1 MPLAICPVL
10 MEVTSFQINSVNE
23 LVLTELIL
31 ENTLAKYTPEETV
44 ALLSCFVFQEKAE
57 VEHVISL
64 KLEEGRDAIMAIS
77 DRIDSIQDAYKVSG
91 EEYRSSVNPGLME
104 VVYEWANG
112 MVKMKN
118 YRLRAYLIRKLAIR
132 GNNRADS
139 HPRRDDRTRHYQ
151 IR

>member
-1 MPLAICPVL
+1 M
-10 MEVTSFQINSVNE
+10 NE

-77 DRIDSIQDAYKVSG
+77 NRIESIQDAHKVSG

-112 MVKMKN
+112 MVKMN
-118 YRLRAYLIRKLAIR
+118 DYPLRACLIA
-132 GNNRADS
+132 GN
-139 HPRRDDRTRHYQ
+139 
-151 IR
+151 